1 MTKTLVLATGNPGK
15 VNELANMLSPLN
27 INVLPQSD
35 FNVGEV
41 AETGTTFVENA
52 IIKARHAAKITGMP
66 AIADDSGL
74 EVDGLNGAPGVYS
87 ARFAGESASDQDNID
102 KLLNELADN
111 PNRKARFWCV
121 LVLMR
126 HADDPTP
133 LICSASWEG
142 EITQTQNGEGGFG
155 YDPVF
160 FVKEQNC
167 TSAELTKEQKN
178 AVSHRGQALKKLLLE
193 LQSKGGLW
201 TFHHWAYMCTYL
213 GACKNAPIAI
223 LIAMGKK
230 ATFLKLNMFS
240 I

>member
-15 VNELANMLSPLN
+15 VNELANMLSPIN

-160 FVKEQNC
+160 FVAEQNC
-167 TSAELTKEQKN
+167 TSAELTKAQKN

-193 LQSKGGLW
+193 LKSKGGL
-201 TFHHWAYMCTYL
+201 
-213 GACKNAPIAI
+213 
-223 LIAMGKK
+223 
-230 ATFLKLNMFS
+230 
-240 I
+240 

>member
-160 FVKEQNC
+160 FVPTLNC

-178 AVSHRGQALKKLLLE
+178 AISHRGQALQNLLQQLKL
-193 LQSKGGLW
+193 KGGLW
-201 TFHHWAYMCTYL
+201 TYHH
-213 GACKNAPIAI
+213 
-223 LIAMGKK
+223 
-230 ATFLKLNMFS
+230 
-240 I
+240 

>member
-27 INVLPQSD
+27 INVVPQSD

-87 ARFAGESASDQDNID
+87 ARFAGPGASDQDNID
-102 KLLNELADN
+102 KLLVDLGNN
-111 PNRKARFWCV
+111 PIRSARFWCV

-142 EITQTQNGEGGFG
+142 EITLTQNGNGGFG

-160 FVKEQNC
+160 FVPEKNC

-178 AVSHRGQALKKLLLE
+178 AVSHRGQALQKLLLE
-193 LQSKGGLW
+193 LQHKGGL
-201 TFHHWAYMCTYL
+201 
-213 GACKNAPIAI
+213 
-223 LIAMGKK
+223 
-230 ATFLKLNMFS
+230 
-240 I
+240 